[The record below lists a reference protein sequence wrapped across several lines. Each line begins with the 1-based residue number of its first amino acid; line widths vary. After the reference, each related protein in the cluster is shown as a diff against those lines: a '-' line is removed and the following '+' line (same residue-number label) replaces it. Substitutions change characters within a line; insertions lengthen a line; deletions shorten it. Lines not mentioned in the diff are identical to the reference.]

1 MKTRYY
7 SLIIAMITTGIFIT
21 FNASMVFAKPTTLTY
36 SNFFPP
42 THIQSKLAQSW
53 CDEVEKRTN
62 GQVKI
67 QYFPGQTLTK
77 SKQNYDGVVTGLSD
91 IGFCLFAYSKGRFPL
106 MEAVDLPLGYTSG
119 KVATKVVNEVYNEF
133 NPKELS
139 DTHVMYL
146 HAHGP
151 GILFTKGKAIRKME
165 DLKGVKIRAHG
176 TSGLVISALGGTPVT
191 LPMPELY
198 PSLQRGVVEGGLYPM
213 EVNKGWKM
221 GEVTD
226 HVTNSTSIAYTSSFY
241 VVMNKDKWNALPADM
256 QKIITKINQ
265 EWIPK
270 HGEAWDSS
278 DEKGWEFSKSLGHE
292 VIELD
297 AAESARWKKAV
308 EPVTADYIKKMDK
321 KGFDGKKIVDFVV
334 KTLNRYQ

>member
-1 MKTRYY
+1 MNKRYH
-7 SLIIAMITTGIFIT
+7 SLIFAMVITGIFIA
-21 FNASMVFAKPTTLTY
+21 FNASLVFAKPIVLTY

-53 CDEVEKRTN
+53 CDEVNKLTDGRVE
-62 GQVKI
+62 I

-77 SKQNYDGVVTGLSD
+77 SKQNYDGVVQGLSD

-106 MEAVDLPLGYTSG
+106 MEAVDLPLGYKSG
-119 KVATKVVNEVYNEF
+119 EVATKVVNAVYNKF
-133 NPKELS
+133 KPKELS
-139 DTHVMYL
+139 DTQVMYL

-151 GILFTKGKAIRKME
+151 GILFTKGKAIHKME

-176 TSGLVISALGGTPVT
+176 TSALVISALGGTPVT
-191 LPMPELY
+191 MPMPDLY
-198 PSLQRGVVEGGLYPM
+198 TSLQRNVVDGGLYPM

-226 HVTNSTSIAYTSSFY
+226 NVTNSTAIAYTSSFY
-241 VVMNKDKWNALPADM
+241 VVMNKDKWKALPKDI
-256 QKIITKINQ
+256 QKIITKINK

-270 HGEAWDSS
+270 HGAAWDSS
-278 DEKGWEFSKSLGHE
+278 DKKGWEFSKSLGIK

-297 AAESARWKKAV
+297 AKESARWKKAV
-308 EPVTADYIKKMDK
+308 EPVIAGYIKKMDEN
-321 KGFDGKKIVDFVV
+321 GFKGKKIVNYVV
-334 KTLNRYQ
+334 KTLKKYQ

>member
-1 MKTRYY
+1 MKQRHNFLVIAT
-7 SLIIAMITTGIFIT
+7 IITGIFVV
-21 FNASMVFAKPTTLTY
+21 FNAPIIFAKPTTLTY

-62 GQVKI
+62 GQVII

-77 SKQNYDGVVTGLSD
+77 SKQNYDGVVKGLSD
-91 IGFCLFAYSKGRFPL
+91 IGFCLFAYSRGRFPL
-106 MEAVDLPLGYTSG
+106 MEAVDLPLGYKSG
-119 KVATKVVNEVYNEF
+119 VVATKVVNEVYNEF
-133 NPKELS
+133 KPKELS
-139 DTHVMYL
+139 DTQVMYL

-151 GILFTKGKAIRKME
+151 GLLFTKGKAIHKME

-176 TSGLVISALGGTPVT
+176 TSGLVISALGGTPVS

-198 PSLQRGVVEGGLYPM
+198 PSLQRGVVDGGLYPM

-221 GEVTD
+221 AEVTD

-241 VVMNKDKWNALPADM
+241 VVMNKNKWNALSADIK
-256 QKIITKINQ
+256 KIITKINL

-270 HGEAWDSS
+270 HGEAWDTS
-278 DEKGWEFSKSLGHE
+278 DKEGWAFSKSLKHT

-297 AAESARWKKAV
+297 AKESAKWKKAV
-308 EPVTADYIKKMDK
+308 EPVISDYSKKMDRN
-321 KGFDGKKIVDFVV
+321 GFNGKKIVGFVV
-334 KTLNRYQ
+334 KSLKKYQ